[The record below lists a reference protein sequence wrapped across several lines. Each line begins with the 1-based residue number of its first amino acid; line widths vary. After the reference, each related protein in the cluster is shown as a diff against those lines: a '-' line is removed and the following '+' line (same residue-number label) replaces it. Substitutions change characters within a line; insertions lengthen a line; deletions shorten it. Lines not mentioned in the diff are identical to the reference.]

1 MSVLLLAEVGV
12 VVDDDG
18 AVASEVAVVDVVVSS
33 SLVTSVLV
41 LE

>member
-1 MSVLLLAEVGV
+1 MAV

-18 AVASEVAVVDVVVSS
+18 AVASEVAVVDVAVVSS
-33 SLVTSVLV
+33 PLVTSVLV